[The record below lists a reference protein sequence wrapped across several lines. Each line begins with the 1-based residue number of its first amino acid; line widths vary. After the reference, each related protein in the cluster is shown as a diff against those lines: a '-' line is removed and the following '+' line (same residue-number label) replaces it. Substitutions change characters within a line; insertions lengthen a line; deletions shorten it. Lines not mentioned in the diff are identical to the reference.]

1 MSFKKWIFILT
12 VVVLSVSVAGV
23 FGADY
28 QENTHDLQHIMDNY
42 NDTELT
48 GCCSVMLQLDGN
60 NSIMSFRRD
69 AESAADIYIEK
80 IDWNG
85 TSAIKQY
92 KTEGDYFCQ
101 VIITH
106 DGWMIGFGGID
117 DGADNQKTEQIARS
131 MINDNNTISEDAL
144 SQIQKIKQHYKLGHF
159 FIKAPNGNYGIAT
172 ATTHFTDKLEPGEYA
187 SIPNR
192 ESFYRNDYLSS
203 NVTDKIGAM
212 TELAASDEFGLTR
225 RDITV
230 FYFHSMENDTHEGNV
245 TEVFVSNDD
254 GSMFNMNT
262 RNLVDNVYFNQQ
274 FFSADQI
281 PIAPNYESLG
291 NITFMDEIPQETSD
305 LLIRVFLIVIVI
317 LIAILFYLILQY
329 VKKIRRY

>member
-1 MSFKKWIFILT
+1 MSYKKWIFILT
-12 VVVLSVSVAGV
+12 VVVLSVSILGV

-28 QENTHDLQHIMDNY
+28 QEDTHDLQHITDNY
-42 NDTELT
+42 DETDLT

-69 AESAADIYIEK
+69 ADSAADIYIEK

-92 KTEGDYFCQ
+92 KTEGGYFCQ

-106 DGWMIGFGGID
+106 DGWIIGFGGLD
-117 DGADNQKTEQIARS
+117 DGVDNQKTEQIARS
-131 MINDNNTISEDAL
+131 MINDNNTISEDSLA
-144 SQIQKIKQHYKLGHF
+144 QIQKIKEPYKLGHF

-172 ATTHFTDKLEPGEYA
+172 ATTHFTDKLDPGEYA

-203 NVTDKIGAM
+203 DVTDKIGAM
-212 TELAASDEFGLTR
+212 TDLAASDEFGLTR

-230 FYFHSMENDTHEGNV
+230 FYFHSMENDTHRGNV

-254 GSMFNMNT
+254 ASRFNMNT
-262 RNLVDNVYFNQQ
+262 ADLVDNVYFNQE
-274 FFSADQI
+274 FFPAEKI
-281 PIAPNYESLG
+281 PIAPRYESLG
-291 NITFMDEIPQETSD
+291 NITFLEEISQTASKLIILVFILGFA
-305 LLIRVFLIVIVI
+305 LLIGFL
-317 LIAILFYLILQY
+317 YY
-329 VKKIRRY
+329 VVQNFVKRIRRF